1 MTNVLISEEDL
12 EKALNKFRDILLNYD
27 YSELSNVIFL
37 DVESLTEYINNYKG
51 NPFEKQYYELEGV
64 LDDIIPYLPNSIPDD
79 TIEIIT
85 KIFDTKFHDEKLIR
99 DNINFNIKMDFIQYA
114 KNIQNDNE
122 WLELIN
128 KCKQMRLA
136 IMKS

>member
-128 KCKQMRLA
+128 KCKQIRLT
-136 IMKS
+136 IMES

>member
-128 KCKQMRLA
+128 KCKQIRLA